1 MNWSKEL
8 IQIAINNNYMK
19 FTPEFHFNWNGLSKD
34 LKRYLF
40 NFLPTDFRKCNKE
53 CLEIYCKNLSGK
65 HIVNLLCKRYSK
77 HIRNILLKSMTPNK
91 IKSLNNDD
99 KKEYYYIIWSIKYNK
114 SSYPGELNVEDFM
127 EFNLYLIKHNCFD
140 IISRKMLIDNL
151 INSEENF
158 QSLPLNK
165 FEITLQN
172 LFDYA
177 IKNNKPKTIIRLCE
191 QYDFKIPKEK
201 IEVLYCNC
209 YRDGDR
215 LLDFCQEGLEEL
227 LIYLHTSQ
235 DNCNIRKKIV
245 MKITKLTDKLTKY
258 ILDNSTSN
266 KNIVFLENPIFYPVF
281 KMSDYKFHSYFK
293 DIHIICMAKRI
304 LPLDLDL
311 WMDFRKCSLVYIE
324 EIINQ
329 LSIEQLLNYNVINI
343 KETVCILRK
352 LKQLSS
358 EIYMK
363 NVDRLILYA
372 KDLYNFKNVIQ
383 EFLDDLKPTTLQFIC
398 KNINNISRL
407 SYNLK
412 DETIYIII
420 KYINSIP
427 INDNV
432 LNKHP
437 NLLKCAIK
445 HKDYE
450 VLDLFF
456 KYYKNRQDKL
466 VDMINNIL

>member
-8 IQIAINNNYMK
+8 IQIAINNNYKK
-19 FTPEFHFNWNGLSKD
+19 FTPEFHFIWNGLSKD

-40 NFLPTDFRKCNKE
+40 NFLPNNFRKCNKE

-77 HIRNILLKSMTPNK
+77 HIRNILLKSMTTNK

-99 KKEYYYIIWSIKYNK
+99 KKEYYYFFWSRENNK
-114 SSYPGELNVEDFM
+114 SSYHGELNVEDCI

-140 IISRKMLIDNL
+140 IISRKLLIDKL
-151 INSEENF
+151 INCGENF
-158 QSLPLNK
+158 ESLPLNK
-165 FEITLQN
+165 FEITLQD

-177 IKNNKPKTIIRLCE
+177 IKNNKPKTIIKLCE
-191 QYDFKIPKEK
+191 QYNFKIPKEK

-227 LIYLHTSQ
+227 LIYLHTSR
-235 DNCNIRKKIV
+235 DNCNIREKIV
-245 MKITKLTDKLTKY
+245 MKITKLTDRLTKY
-258 ILDNSTSN
+258 ILDNSTN
-266 KNIVFLENPIFYPVF
+266 NRNIVFLENPIFYPIF
-281 KMSDYKFHSYFK
+281 KRSDYNFHSFFK
-293 DIHIICMAKRI
+293 DIPIKCIAKRI

-311 WMDFRKCSLVYIE
+311 WMDFRKCSLTYVE

-329 LSIEQLLNYNVINI
+329 LSIEQLLNYKVINV

-358 EIYMK
+358 EIYFE
-363 NVDRLILYA
+363 NVDILILDIKGLHY
-372 KDLYNFKNVIQ
+372 FENVIE

-412 DETIYIII
+412 DETIYYII
-420 KYINSIP
+420 KYIERIP
-427 INDNV
+427 NNDTV
-432 LNKHP
+432 LSKHQ

-445 HKDYE
+445 HKDYQ

-456 KYYKNRQDKL
+456 KYYKNYQDKL